1 MSAIATVRFT
11 RVEGVPTLDVTVPRG
26 TLPNQFGA
34 LNEYLTKQFIPRVT
48 GHQFCISGVDFR
60 LREEDVEDV
69 IRVDLG
75 SGTVAAGGAQAR

>member
-26 TLPNQFGA
+26 TLPNQLAA
-34 LNEYLTKQFIPRVT
+34 LNEHLTKQFIPRVT
-48 GHQFCISGVDFR
+48 GHQTCFSGGEFR
-60 LREEDVEDV
+60 LREDEVESV

-75 SGTVAAGGAQAR
+75 SGRIAEGAP